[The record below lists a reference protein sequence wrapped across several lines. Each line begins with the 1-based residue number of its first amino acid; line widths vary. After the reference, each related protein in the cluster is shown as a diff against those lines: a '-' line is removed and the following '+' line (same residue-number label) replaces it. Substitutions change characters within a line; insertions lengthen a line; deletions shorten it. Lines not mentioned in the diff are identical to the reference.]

1 VNHYTVTRTLE
12 GIPDDQVQHR
22 RDATSGYRE
31 SGVDIEAGDAVV
43 SGIRGPAARTH
54 NERVVGGLGHFG
66 GFYRIGPA
74 GPETTLV
81 ASIDGVGTKLKIASL
96 TNRHDTIGADLVNHC
111 LNDIL
116 ACGAR
121 PLFFLDYYGTGKL
134 DPAVATDVIA
144 GIARACEDAG
154 IALLGGETA
163 EMPGLY
169 QRGDY
174 DLVGAIVGVVDSSAI
189 VDGSRVCEGDLLVG
203 LPSDGFHTNGY
214 SLIRTALSLNSD
226 EASRQRLAA
235 PAPFDPSMSLAEA
248 LLRPH
253 RSYQEPVRSLL
264 QAGVVRG
271 MAHITGGGL
280 PGNVARIIPDGLVAE
295 IDTRSWSAPAMFD
308 YVADVG
314 HVAIGECYRVF
325 NMGVGFIA
333 VVSADD
339 AERALE
345 LVRDAR
351 VIGRVAKRAGA
362 APVVLRG
369 LEAGE

>member
-1 VNHYTVTRTLE
+1 MNRSVAAKTLE
-12 GIPDDQVQHR
+12 GTADHQVPHHG
-22 RDATSGYRE
+22 DTTLGYRD
-31 SGVDIEAGDAVV
+31 SGVDIDAGEAVV
-43 SGIRGPAARTH
+43 SDIKGLAQRTYSD
-54 NERVVGGLGHFG
+54 RVIGGLGHFG

-74 GPETTLV
+74 GPEATLV
-81 ASIDGVGTKLKIASL
+81 ASIDGVGTKLKVAAL
-96 TNRHDTIGADLVNHC
+96 ADRHESIGADIVNHC

-116 ACGAR
+116 ACGAH
-121 PLFFLDYYGTGKL
+121 PLFFLDYYGTGRL
-134 DPAVATDVIA
+134 DPSVATDVIG

-163 EMPGLY
+163 EMPGMY
-169 QRGDY
+169 QHGDY

-189 VDGSRVCEGDLLVG
+189 VDGSDVCEGDLLVG

-226 EASRQRLAA
+226 EASRQRLNA

-253 RSYQEPVRSLL
+253 RSYRHPVRLLL

-280 PGNVARIIPDGLVAE
+280 PGNVARIVPDGLVAE
-295 IDTRSWSAPAMFD
+295 IDTRLWSVPAMFE
-308 YVADVG
+308 YVAEVG
-314 HVAIGECYRVF
+314 HVASGECYRVF
-325 NMGVGFIA
+325 NMGVGFVVI
-333 VVSADD
+333 VSAGD

-345 LVRDAR
+345 LVGDAR
-351 VIGRVAKRAGA
+351 VIGRVGTRSGA

-369 LEAGE
+369 LESGG